1 MSTLHPGKGYKPVRL
16 DDVPTGTNYTIASGY
31 KGKDPIV
38 IVPANNP
45 AKSVGPIPDR
55 SDKGHADRF

>member
-38 IVPANNP
+38 IVPARHLQ
-45 AKSVGPIPDR
+45 AMTMAGSEYERLK
-55 SDKGHADRF
+55 A